1 MPLRITALIRSEI
14 FKMFRMKLTYF
25 FFACGVGIILFWG
38 ISTSYFFP
46 DGSQPGIGYVFLLS
60 STQTTMSFLGVIFIM
75 IFGSLLISSETASG
89 TLQTNLVNRIS
100 RLEFLS
106 AKLIV
111 GWLFS
116 LLLVLSMALPALAI
130 GGFKFGYGHYVEAG
144 LILFTRQQI
153 FTGIL
158 AGFLVL
164 FVVLL
169 AYVSYSLLISVLTS
183 NPGYAIGLCVGSVLM
198 MDFIKGRLNISPFL
212 FQSYVEMPFELVK
225 SMPEGFNIAWK
236 PDIFLC
242 LGVPLAWT
250 VVCFAAALL
259 IFTRKDYKS

>member
-46 DGSQPGIGYVFLLS
+46 DGSQPGTGYVFLLS

-198 MDFIKGRLNISPFL
+198 MDFIKGMLNISPFL

-225 SMPEGFNIAWK
+225 SMPEGFNIAWN
-236 PDIFLC
+236 PDIYLC